1 MSGTPTYESD
11 SEFQKLLARRSDVD
25 LTAAALEFARDAY
38 PDLDF
43 EPTLQWIAAR
53 AAELSGPVARA
64 KTEREALEYL
74 GQCLAAEHGLH
85 GDANH
90 FDDPDCSFLNRVIE
104 TGRGIPISL
113 SVLYMAVADR
123 VGIELKGVAAPAHF
137 LTRCD
142 TPAGVLF
149 LDPFHSGRLLTR
161 DEALKWLKSLSDL
174 SRREIAG
181 TLGEASPRSVIIRM
195 LNNLKV
201 LYARTEDWAAA
212 WRVQHRLTALHPG
225 SYPERRDLGILS
237 VRAGRSG
244 TGLDLLKACLIDCPA
259 DDRIDLERFLKE
271 AQSDLARW
279 N

>member
-1 MSGTPTYESD
+1 MSAFPTYESD

-38 PDLDF
+38 PQLEF
-43 EPTLQWIAAR
+43 EPTMLWIADR
-53 AAELSGPVARA
+53 ASELSGPVARA
-64 KTEREALEYL
+64 KSERDALEALAR
-74 GQCLAAEHGLH
+74 CLAEEHGLH
-85 GDANH
+85 GDGSH

-113 SVLYMAVADR
+113 SVVYMAVADR
-123 VGIELKGVAAPAHF
+123 VGIELKGVAAPGHF

-149 LDPFHSGRLLTR
+149 LDPFHAGRIMLR
-161 DEALKWLKSLSDL
+161 DEALAWLSEQSDL
-174 SRREIAG
+174 SRREVSS
-181 TLGEASPRSVIIRM
+181 TLGEASPRAIIIRM

-201 LYARTEDWAAA
+201 LYARTEDWPAA
-212 WRVQHRLTALHPG
+212 WQVQHRLSALHPG
-225 SYPERRDLGILS
+225 SYPERRDLAILS
-237 VRAGRSG
+237 VRAKRSG
-244 TGLDLLKACLIDCPA
+244 IGMDLLQSCLADCPS
-259 DDRIDLERFLKE
+259 DDRADLERFLKE